1 MSNSR
6 SKKLLSLLKKSKHN
20 VVPVCEE
27 IQNVQNIQ
35 QDIEEKSVSDSEM
48 DCNGHENLIKELNNS
63 YSFNNDNDK
72 NDFIDINE
80 IDTFIFINQDLS
92 NEVNNED
99 NIVNQIVCSNHEIED
114 TYNVNEVVVSQEGTD
129 TFDNEQANS
138 ENITEFDDENTPD
151 MFGKKK
157 SNKRS
162 RIVNKF
168 NYENGNSYKKSK
180 KNKEFEICASKKMK
194 ENPCFEKLC
203 TNECTE
209 INDDERLKIFHRYW
223 KELDHSRKRDYL
235 LSCMEIILP
244 KRSYVTNSNRT
255 CNYKYFMSVNN
266 TKKTVCRRFLLNTLD
281 ISEKVLRYTR
291 DNKVDLHTSKPDSR
305 GNIGSRT
312 PTNKTPHEKMIHLE
326 EFINMLPA
334 VPSHYCRSSTSK
346 KYISSD
352 FNSLNH
358 VYRFYVEHCNMK
370 NITPVS
376 NAVFKNKWNTEY
388 NIGIHAPKKDKCAF
402 CEGYKNKDTKTEED
416 TLHYTQNIEEKIFT
430 TEVFKKDQEKSGQNG
445 FLCCSFDLQKV
456 LNTPW
461 GNSMLLFYS
470 RKLAYYNLS
479 IYESKTK
486 NGYCYLWSEVDGQR
500 GSNEISSILFK
511 YLKSIDMKGNVYEIA
526 FYCDNCPGQ
535 NKNHNMLSMLRHFL
549 LKYAENIKIITI
561 NYLLAGHSYMPVDSI
576 HACIDKNIKKKTI
589 WAPSEWPTVIRNSRS
604 NIGPYETIILNYS
617 DFLNWNDIC
626 NATFNK
632 TKLKDTMNCD
642 VKFKSIRKVK
652 FSKDN
657 LEELN
662 ISYTFKPGENGEDDY
677 KTVNLH
683 TNARLRST
691 CNTNPVLKPQY
702 KEKLPV
708 TAAKYKDLR
717 NLCLKKIIPE
727 VYHSEY
733 FSIPFKPSVLDV
745 LPETDDEDEID

>member
-1 MSNSR
+1 
-6 SKKLLSLLKKSKHN
+6 
-20 VVPVCEE
+20 
-27 IQNVQNIQ
+27 
-35 QDIEEKSVSDSEM
+35 
-48 DCNGHENLIKELNNS
+48 
-63 YSFNNDNDK
+63 
-72 NDFIDINE
+72 
-80 IDTFIFINQDLS
+80 
-92 NEVNNED
+92 
-99 NIVNQIVCSNHEIED
+99 
-114 TYNVNEVVVSQEGTD
+114 
-129 TFDNEQANS
+129 
-138 ENITEFDDENTPD
+138 
-151 MFGKKK
+151 
-157 SNKRS
+157 
-162 RIVNKF
+162 
-168 NYENGNSYKKSK
+168 
-180 KNKEFEICASKKMK
+180 
-194 ENPCFEKLC
+194 
-203 TNECTE
+203 
-209 INDDERLKIFHRYW
+209 
-223 KELDHSRKRDYL
+223 
-235 LSCMEIILP
+235 
-244 KRSYVTNSNRT
+244 
-255 CNYKYFMSVNN
+255 MSVNN